1 MTYNAGNSQCHTCC
15 SWYIMA
21 LNEKA
26 WNMVDD
32 RCFNDALVIYT
43 ECFGFSWFLVTR
55 CCWLVVT
62 GALQDALVCTC
73 RFALWLAF
81 PAFQRELYFWIVS
94 QSLID
99 VISYMSRRTNS
110 SPGDLLLRVTTSPK
124 LWRIATLLLVAS
136 AKQGVFFYI
145 LFTIKY
151 LNTGFFLP
159 IISNL
164 VGSLWNESSFQSYPS
179 NLLFCFFEHPLYSA

>member
-1 MTYNAGNSQCHTCC
+1 MQGIVNAILAVHGT
-15 SWYIMA
+15 SWRWMRKLGTWWTIGVLMMLWLFT
-21 LNEKA
+21 LN
-26 WNMVDD
+26 V
-32 RCFNDALVIYT
+32 
-43 ECFGFSWFLVTR
+43 FGFSWFLVTR

-124 LWRIATLLLVAS
+124 LWRIATLLPVAS